1 MEEGWVEIGKRI
13 VVSVKKPICSNL
25 SRRSC
30 ASVRT
35 FSLSC
40 ESLLYLDPIGESVT
54 VIVGK
59 PWRLS
64 LQSTG
69 PRSRQ
74 GRTDE
79 HHEDEASH
87 LRAGASIGS
96 LYQFFPTKEVLAE
109 SPYGRYVETIGR
121 TTN

>member
-1 MEEGWVEIGKRI
+1 MEEGWVQIGKRI

-35 FSLSC
+35 FPLSC
-40 ESLLYLDPIGESVT
+40 ESLLYLDPIGQSVT

-64 LQSTG
+64 LQSIG

-79 HHEDEASH
+79 HHEDEAHYQLTGNSVFTKKGLFAH
-87 LRAGASIGS
+87 DGELS
-96 LYQFFPTKEVLAE
+96 LV
-109 SPYGRYVETIGR
+109 
-121 TTN
+121 